1 MTTNTFTNNTTTTTT
16 DRKETTTVVSSKD
29 AFIFAREVSERLS
42 ISRAYGYRI
51 VKQLN
56 EELKEQGYMTIDG
69 RTSRRYFDEKFYL
82 KMW

>member
-1 MTTNTFTNNTTTTTT
+1 MTTTTFTDNRTTTNTQ
-16 DRKETTTVVSSKD
+16 ETATVISSND

-51 VKQLN
+51 VKKLN
-56 EELKEQGYMTIDG
+56 EELKEQGYLTIDG

>member
-1 MTTNTFTNNTTTTTT
+1 MTTTTFTDNITTTT

-29 AFIFAREVSERLS
+29 AFIFASEVSEKLCV
-42 ISRAYGYRI
+42 SRAYGYRI
-51 VKQLN
+51 VKRLN
-56 EELKEQGYMTIDG
+56 EELKEQGYITIDG

>member
-1 MTTNTFTNNTTTTTT
+1 MTTTTFTDNRTT
-16 DRKETTTVVSSKD
+16 TTNRKETTTVVSSKD
-29 AFIFAREVSERLS
+29 VFIHANEVSERLS
-42 ISRAYGYRI
+42 VSRAYGYRI

-56 EELKEQGYMTIDG
+56 EELKEQGYLTIDG

>member
-1 MTTNTFTNNTTTTTT
+1 MTTTTFTNNRTTTT
-16 DRKETTTVVSSKD
+16 DRKETTTVVSSKNE
-29 AFIFAREVSERLS
+29 FIFASEVSERLS

-56 EELKEQGYMTIDG
+56 EELKEQGYLTIDG

>member
-1 MTTNTFTNNTTTTTT
+1 MTTTTFTDNRTTTNTQ
-16 DRKETTTVVSSKD
+16 ETTTVISSKD
-29 AFIFAREVSERLS
+29 TFIFASEVSERLS
-42 ISRAYGYRI
+42 VSRAYGYRI
-51 VKQLN
+51 VKKLN

>member
-1 MTTNTFTNNTTTTTT
+1 M
-16 DRKETTTVVSSKD
+16 
-29 AFIFAREVSERLS
+29 FAREVSERLS

-56 EELKEQGYMTIDG
+56 EELKEQGYLTIDG

>member
-1 MTTNTFTNNTTTTTT
+1 MATTTFTNNRTTTT
-16 DRKETTTVVSSKD
+16 DRKETTTVVSSKN
-29 AFIFAREVSERLS
+29 AFIFASEVSERLS

-56 EELKEQGYMTIDG
+56 EELKEQGYLTIDG

>member
-1 MTTNTFTNNTTTTTT
+1 MTTTTFTDNRTTTT
-16 DRKETTTVVSSKD
+16 DRKETTTVVSSKN
-29 AFIFAREVSERLS
+29 AFIFASEVSERLS

-56 EELKEQGYMTIDG
+56 EELKEQGYLTIDG

>member
-1 MTTNTFTNNTTTTTT
+1 MTTTTFTDNRTTTT

-29 AFIFAREVSERLS
+29 AFIFASEVSEKLCV
-42 ISRAYGYRI
+42 SRAYGYRI
-51 VKQLN
+51 VKRLN
-56 EELKEQGYMTIDG
+56 EELKEQGYITIDG

>member
-1 MTTNTFTNNTTTTTT
+1 MTTTTFTNNSSTTT

-29 AFIFAREVSERLS
+29 VFIHANEVSERLS
-42 ISRAYGYRI
+42 VSRAYGYRI

-56 EELKEQGYMTIDG
+56 EELKEQGYMTIEG
-69 RTSRRYFDEKFYL
+69 RTSRRFFDEKFYL

>member
-1 MTTNTFTNNTTTTTT
+1 MTTTTFTNNRTTTT

-29 AFIFAREVSERLS
+29 AFIFASEVSERLS
-42 ISRAYGYRI
+42 VSRAYGYRI
-51 VKQLN
+51 VKRLN
-56 EELKEQGYMTIDG
+56 EELKEQGYLTIDG